1 MLLYTEKDLDRAY
14 KIDRVQRSK
23 QNKPWITRS
32 DFRDLYEELL
42 EVYLEKAASRVCE
55 DVSLFVD
62 DMPEWVLG
70 QVDQTLQTECIF
82 EEEDT
87 SDA

>member
-1 MLLYTEKDLDRAY
+1 MLLYTEEDLDRAY

-42 EVYLEKAASRVCE
+42 EVYLEKAASHIFE
-55 DVSLFVD
+55 DMSLS
-62 DMPEWVLG
+62 DMPDWVLN

-87 SDA
+87 SDAW